1 MFSWSTSTGKY
12 PGARN
17 RVSSANNNVPSSQFS
32 SSMTSGG
39 IPRSEHLKSL
49 LEDPMLKPSTRRVS
63 QDDST
68 YDVVFQTK
76 SNITLIL
83 RVHIPNSPTGHP
95 CHAPAMTLIGILAS
109 HPWIDKKMRVIGFNA
124 ISSDTAWNSSGITLG
139 SAVNAVVH
147 QFQLNPPSDVE
158 VTDPGLKKIQ
168 QRPTQTQRPSVSTIN
183 SPPILNSIE
192 NEDMTKAKAKMKEL
206 NFPSIPNSFPDVD
219 QMNRDEMESLL
230 NDESK
235 FDDFIN
241 KLPITIELNN
251 LRNSVI
257 DETVRYS
264 NENISKQEDL
274 TTLKSEVE
282 SLRENISVQIS
293 TFEKL
298 DGERKKLCMPP
309 NQKDVIKLL
318 QQSKKNA
325 FNESEELASIWVDE
339 GDLKIE
345 EFVKQFL
352 VTRKVY
358 HERAAKIERL
368 NYVS

>member
-1 MFSWSTSTGKY
+1 
-12 PGARN
+12 
-17 RVSSANNNVPSSQFS
+17 
-32 SSMTSGG
+32 
-39 IPRSEHLKSL
+39 
-49 LEDPMLKPSTRRVS
+49 
-63 QDDST
+63 
-68 YDVVFQTK
+68 
-76 SNITLIL
+76 
-83 RVHIPNSPTGHP
+83 
-95 CHAPAMTLIGILAS
+95 
-109 HPWIDKKMRVIGFNA
+109 
-124 ISSDTAWNSSGITLG
+124 
-139 SAVNAVVH
+139 
-147 QFQLNPPSDVE
+147 
-158 VTDPGLKKIQ
+158 
-168 QRPTQTQRPSVSTIN
+168 
-183 SPPILNSIE
+183 
-192 NEDMTKAKAKMKEL
+192 
-206 NFPSIPNSFPDVD
+206 
-219 QMNRDEMESLL
+219 MESLL